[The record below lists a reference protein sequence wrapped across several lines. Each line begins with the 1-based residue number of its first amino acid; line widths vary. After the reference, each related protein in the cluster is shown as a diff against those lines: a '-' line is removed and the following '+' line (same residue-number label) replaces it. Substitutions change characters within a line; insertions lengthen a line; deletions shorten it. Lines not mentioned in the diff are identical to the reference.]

1 MCEPARRKSKV
12 LWIVEELVLLGL
24 LVFSVATGHL
34 WLIPVFLL
42 GSILPSVASLVRRF
56 LTPKS

>member
-1 MCEPARRKSKV
+1 MCETARRKSKV
-12 LWIVEELVLLGL
+12 LWIVEEFVLIGL
-24 LVFSVATGHL
+24 LVFSAATGHL

-42 GSILPSVASLVRRF
+42 GLMMPAVASLIRRF